1 MILPALPALIPLITI
16 IFLLMNFRRREWQ
29 PWIGL
34 TGALLQLVLA
44 VYLAV
49 HIKSHGILVL
59 HAGNWEAPFGIT
71 LVVDSFSSFML
82 ILSGIIAV
90 SISIY
95 SIEAIDR
102 QRQSFFFYPMVHGLL
117 MGVNGAFVTGD
128 IFNLYVWFEV
138 MLVSSFVLI
147 TLGGEK
153 KQLNGAIKYVTLNL
167 VSSMLFLAGIGL
179 LYGKTGTLNMADL
192 ALKMSLAENNILLN
206 TSAVLF
212 FVAFSIKSAIFPFFF
227 WLPASYHTP
236 PVAITAL
243 FAGLLTKVGVYSM
256 IRFYTLFF
264 VQDQLFWHPLFL
276 WIGGFTMVVG
286 VLTAAS
292 QYDMRKILSFHI
304 ISQIGYMIMG
314 LGIFTVAGIAGAI
327 FYMGHNI
334 IAKTNTFLV
343 AGLINRIKGSYD
355 LKSIGGLYKSH
366 PFLAILFIIPAFG
379 LAGIPPLSG
388 FFGKLVLISAGFSA
402 GEYVI
407 SFVALAVGLFT
418 LFSMVKIW
426 NEAFWKVQPE
436 NKLTEAPKDEKLPF
450 TMVLPVVLL
459 GLLTL
464 TMGFA
469 VKPILSFTMDAATQL
484 LNPHIYIEAVL
495 GNSINPKIQ

>member
-1 MILPALPALIPLITI
+1 MILPALPILIPLITI
-16 IFLLMNFRRREWQ
+16 IFLLFNFIKQKWQ
-29 PWIGL
+29 PWIGF
-34 TGALLQLVLA
+34 TGALLQLALSVFLA
-44 VYLAV
+44 VRV
-49 HIKSHGILVL
+49 KTHGILVL
-59 HAGNWEAPFGIT
+59 HTGNWEAPFGIT
-71 LVVDSFSSFML
+71 LVVDAFSSVML
-82 ILSGIIAV
+82 VLSGIIAV

-95 SIEAIDR
+95 SIDAVDR
-102 QRQSFFFYPMVHGLL
+102 KRQSFFFYPMVQGLL

-138 MLVSSFVLI
+138 MLTASFILL

-153 KQLNGAIKYVTLNL
+153 KQLNGAIKYVTINL
-167 VSSMLFLAGIGL
+167 VSSLFFLAGIGL

-192 ALKMSLAENNILLN
+192 AFKLSQADNNVLLN

-212 FVAFSIKSAIFPFFF
+212 FVAFSIKAAVFPFFF

-236 PVAITAL
+236 PVAVTAL
-243 FAGLLTKVGVYSM
+243 FAGLLTKVGVYAM

-264 VQDQLFWHPLFL
+264 VQDKLFWHPLFL
-276 WIGGFTMVVG
+276 WIGGFTMVIG

-292 QYDMRKILSFHI
+292 QYDIRKILSFHI

-314 LGIFTVAGIAGAI
+314 LGIFTVGGIAGAI
-327 FYMGHNI
+327 FFMAHNI

-343 AGLINRIKGSYD
+343 AGLINRVTGSYD
-355 LKSIGGLYKSH
+355 LRKIGGLYKTRPWLSV
-366 PFLAILFIIPAFG
+366 LFMIPAFG

-388 FFGKLVLISAGFSA
+388 FFGKLILISAGFRA
-402 GEYVI
+402 GDYVI

-426 NEAFWKVQPE
+426 NEAFWKPRPE
-436 NKLTEAPKDEKLPF
+436 TSAPFEGENNKLPAS
-450 TMVLPVVLL
+450 MVIPVVFL
-459 GLLTL
+459 GIITL

-469 VKPILSFTMDAATQL
+469 VKPILEMAMNAAVQL
-484 LNPHIYIEAVL
+484 LDPRIYIQAVMGL
-495 GNSINPKIQ
+495 